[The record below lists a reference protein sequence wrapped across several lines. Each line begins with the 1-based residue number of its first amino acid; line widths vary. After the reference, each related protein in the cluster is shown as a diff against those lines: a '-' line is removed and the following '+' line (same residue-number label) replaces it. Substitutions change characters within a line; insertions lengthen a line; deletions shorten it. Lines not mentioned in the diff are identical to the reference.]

1 MWNKILSLYQ
11 RNAARRMFS
20 SWAQSYEVDVL
31 DNHYSAAD
39 RVAQEALRHLGT
51 AEIKEPVIIDAGIG
65 TGLLS
70 AQIKDA
76 YPCHI
81 TGLDFNADMLSLCM
95 QKEIADLLVL
105 CDVGRDHWPAPDNS
119 SDMVVSAGLFEYL
132 SPPMA
137 THATREALRTL
148 KTGGIFIFAY
158 MPRKADEKQTILWRG
173 YSGTFM
179 IFSYTEDQMVQMVT
193 SNGFNIVQHVKA
205 FKGSIYEDGTSYDY
219 RLIIA
224 RKT

>member
-1 MWNKILSLYQ
+1 
-11 RNAARRMFS
+11 MFS
-20 SWAQSYEVDVL
+20 SWAESYEVDVL

-39 RVAQEALRHLGT
+39 KVAQETLRHLGT
-51 AEIKEPVIIDAGIG
+51 ADIKEPVIIDAGIG

-70 AQIKDA
+70 EQVKDA

-81 TGLDFNADMLSLCM
+81 TGLDFNADMLSLCT

-105 CDVGRDHWPAPDNS
+105 CDVGRDHWPAADNS

-137 THATREALRTL
+137 THAIHQAMRTL
-148 KTGGIFIFAY
+148 KSAGVFIFAY
-158 MPRKADEKQTILWRG
+158 MPRAADEKQTILWRG

-179 IFSYTEDQMVQMVT
+179 IFAYTEDEIAQMVT
-193 SNGFNIVQHVKA
+193 SSGFDIVHHAKA

-219 RLIIA
+219 RLVIA
-224 RKT
+224 RKS